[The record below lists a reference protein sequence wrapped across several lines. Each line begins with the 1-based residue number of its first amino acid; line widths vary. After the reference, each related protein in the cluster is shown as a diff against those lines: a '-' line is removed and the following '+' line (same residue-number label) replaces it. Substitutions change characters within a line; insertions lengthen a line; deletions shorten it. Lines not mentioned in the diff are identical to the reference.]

1 MHMLVPLSASPNARS
16 RPAVSGQTQHLN
28 GMPCG
33 VGPPTSE
40 TAPSNSSEGPEHV
53 DDTLSSVGLSALSVA
68 PLDFHAQHFT
78 KSSEKSDGR
87 AKDVWMWYWPVESKE
102 SPTPLERDEPI
113 LTHRPKSSAIACRLC
128 WGTENWKAYKLCDGI
143 VTTLCNHLRREH
155 ETIYQGY
162 LRTDAWEMELCK
174 CKGSHVDEP
183 FHLAGFLDRL
193 IRWIVSDDQASNAL
207 ISSLYTLSDAVTV
220 YQCCR

>member
-1 MHMLVPLSASPNARS
+1 MHILAPLSTSPTGHS
-16 RPAVSGQTQHLN
+16 RPAVHGQTQHLN

-40 TAPSNSSEGPEHV
+40 TVLPNLSEGLEHV
-53 DDTLSSVGLSALSVA
+53 DDAPSSAGLSALSVA
-68 PLDFHAQHFT
+68 PLDFHSQHFT

-102 SPTPLERDEPI
+102 SSTPLKHDEPI
-113 LTHRPKSSAIACRLC
+113 LTQRPKSSAIACRLC
-128 WGTENWKAYKLCDGI
+128 WRTDNWKAYKLCDGI
-143 VTTLCNHLRREH
+143 VTTLRNHLRREH

-162 LRTDAWEMELCK
+162 LRSNAWEIELCK
-174 CKGSHVDEP
+174 RKGDPIGEP
-183 FHLAGFLDRL
+183 FDLAGFLDRL

-207 ISSLYTLSDAVTV
+207 VSFLDTLSDAVAV